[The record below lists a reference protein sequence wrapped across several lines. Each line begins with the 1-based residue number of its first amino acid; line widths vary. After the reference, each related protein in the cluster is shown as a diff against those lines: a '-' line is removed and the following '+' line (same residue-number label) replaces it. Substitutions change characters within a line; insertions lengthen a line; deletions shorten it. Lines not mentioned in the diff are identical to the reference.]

1 MKQNP
6 DDQIRELAFLSLRQI
21 YLKNAYSDIALE
33 RVLKTSELSNKSK
46 NLVCELVYG
55 VVRRQRYLDAIID
68 QLGKKKANQQPPE
81 LRIILHLGLYQL
93 CYLDQVVGAIA
104 VSSSVELT
112 KKFGFGG
119 LSGVVN
125 GLLRNYQR
133 SAKTLLLPDNRVQ
146 RLGILYSFPDWLIE
160 NWLNLLDVEE
170 TEALCQW
177 FNQSPSLDLRVNIL
191 KTSLD
196 SLAEALTAR
205 GLEVARVDSLP
216 QALRINGTRGSLQE
230 LPGYTE
236 GWWVVQDSSAQL
248 VTHLLNP
255 QPGEK
260 IIDACAAPGGK
271 TTHIAELMGDSGE
284 VWACDRNSSRLKK
297 VQENAQRL
305 QLNSISLHTI
315 DSSSTQFPQD
325 ADRVLVD
332 APCSGNGTLHKRPD
346 LRWRQ
351 TPEQIPTLVA
361 LQTKILNQSASWV
374 KPGGTLVYATCT
386 INPRENEA
394 IIQDFLLKH
403 PNWRID
409 PPDGDSWL
417 NAFTSP
423 EGWLKIWPHQQSMD
437 GFFMV
442 RLTSVS

>member
-6 DDQIRELAFLSLRQI
+6 DDQVRELAFLSLRQI

-33 RVLKTSELSNKSK
+33 RVLSTSELSHKSK

-68 QLGKKKANQQPPE
+68 QLGKKKASQQPPE

-133 SAKTLLLPDNRVQ
+133 GTKTLLLPDNLVQ
-146 RLGILYSFPDWLIE
+146 RLGIMYSFPDWLIE
-160 NWLNLLDVEE
+160 NWLNLLAVKE

-191 KTSLD
+191 KTSVD
-196 SLAEALTAR
+196 NLAEALVAR
-205 GLEVARVDSLP
+205 GLDVTRVDSLP

-230 LPGYTE
+230 LPGYTQ

-315 DSSSTQFPQD
+315 DSSNAQFPQD

-351 TPEQIPTLVA
+351 TPEQIPELVA
-361 LQTKILNQSASWV
+361 LQAKILNQSASWV

-394 IIQDFLLKH
+394 IIEDFLLKQ
-403 PNWRID
+403 PNWRIA

-417 NAFTSP
+417 NAFVSP
-423 EGWLKIWPHQQSMD
+423 QGWLKIWPHQQSMD